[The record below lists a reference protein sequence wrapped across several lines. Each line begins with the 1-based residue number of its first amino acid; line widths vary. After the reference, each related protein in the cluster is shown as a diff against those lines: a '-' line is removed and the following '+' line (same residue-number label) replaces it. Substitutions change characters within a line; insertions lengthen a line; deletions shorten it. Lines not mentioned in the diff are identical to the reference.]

1 MIELKNISKTYTTK
15 KGVNVKALDDV
26 SIKFEEAGMVFILGK
41 SGSGKSTMLN
51 LLGGLDKYDSGEIIV
66 KGKSSKDFSQSE
78 FDSYRNTYLG
88 FIFQEYN
95 ILPEFT
101 VGANIALAMELQGK
115 KATDEELNKL
125 LDEVDLA
132 GYAGRKPNELSG
144 GQKQR
149 VAIARALIKNP
160 DIILAD
166 EPTGALDSKTGKQ
179 VFETLQKLSKT
190 KLVII
195 VSHDREFAEYYG
207 DRVIELS
214 DGKVISDIIKYE
226 NKGKSLSEGLNI
238 IDEKIIHIKKGY
250 HLTAEDL
257 KLINDYVSKNDDD
270 TIISCDKATNTDLKK
285 FARLDDSGNRQAFKE
300 TNSKELTFA
309 EYTPSDF
316 KLIKSKLPIKNMFKI
331 GSSSLRVK
339 PFRLFV
345 TILLS
350 AIALTFFGV
359 ADTLAAYDK
368 TTTIVSSIIDNK
380 LNYVSLSKNVV
391 VRNQNWETIRDEYMN
406 DEDIEFLEK
415 QTNLNYISIK
425 SISSDYE
432 KLSPNGF
439 VNNDK
444 LLDANRYYKQ
454 LVGGVAE
461 LQRSNLDELG
471 FTLVGNSAFP
481 STTNEVL
488 ITKYIYQH
496 FELAGWKNPLNETD
510 MAEIKTENDIIGKTI
525 QINKQIFTVSGV
537 VETNMDYEHFKSL
550 KTKESSGTIG
560 GLNVGEYLLSSEL
573 AASVYTGPHALIFVK
588 SGFEAANPEFFARAD
603 YVASGD
609 LQCSFGS
616 AEEGFE
622 NNFMYISQFK
632 QTEKLTSINYLD
644 GYSAGNVGSDGI
656 IIETM
661 TAVSIYNQLPGVT
674 QIDKYTP
681 QAEIESLL
689 KSASFPKITI
699 TSRDWSEPTAKNY
712 RFNIAGFTGDYQE
725 QLNSESG
732 WGTFYLSKD
741 NFVYLNGAVK
751 EEKPYKLALSSMPE
765 RRGEITDLVKF
776 SYTTT
781 NGVTYKINDSTVLL
795 LDNTSNLIEMLSK
808 VFMYVGIGFAV
819 FASFLMMNFIATS
832 ISYKK
837 HEIGILR
844 AVGARSTDVFGIFF
858 AESLI
863 IAGIEW
869 IVAMI
874 FTFCGTAVGNSTI
887 RKNTGFG
894 LTLLTVG
901 IRQVALVLAI
911 SVFVAFIA
919 SLIPIWRIARKKPID
934 SINNK

>member
-15 KGVNVKALDDV
+15 KGLNVKALDDV
-26 SIKFEEAGMVFILGK
+26 SIKFEETGMVFILGK

-125 LDEVDLA
+125 LEEVDLG

-214 DGKVISDIIKYE
+214 DGKVISDIK
-226 NKGKSLSEGLNI
+226 KFDSQGKSISEGLNV
-238 IDEKIIHIKKGY
+238 IDDKIIHIKKGY

-285 FARLDDSGNRQAFKE
+285 FARLDDSGNRIAFKD
-300 TNSKELTFA
+300 TNSTELTFA

-331 GSSSLRVK
+331 GASSLRVK

-380 LNYVSLSKNVV
+380 LNYVSLSKSEVKKIQDWEII
-391 VRNQNWETIRDEYMN
+391 RNENMN
-406 DEDIEFLEK
+406 DEDIEYLEK
-415 QTNLNYISIK
+415 QTNLNYIPIK
-425 SISSDYE
+425 SISSNYE

-444 LLDANRYYKQ
+444 LLDANRYFKQ

-461 LQRSNLDELG
+461 VQLSNLGELG
-471 FTLVGNSAFP
+471 FKLVGNSAFP

-496 FELAGWKNPLNETD
+496 FELAGWKNPLDETD
-510 MAEIKTENDIIGKTI
+510 VAEIKTENDIIGKTI
-525 QINKQIFTVSGV
+525 EINKQIFTVSGV

-550 KTKESSGTIG
+550 KAKEENNVG
-560 GLNVGEYLLSSEL
+560 GLNLGEYLLSSEL
-573 AASVYTGPHALIFVK
+573 TASVTTGPHALIFVK
-588 SGFEAANPEFFARAD
+588 SGFEADNPQFFLTAD
-603 YVASGD
+603 YSATQD
-609 LQCSFGS
+609 LQCSYES
-616 AEEGFE
+616 
-622 NNFMYISQFK
+622 NNEDDFDNYIYYTQLRK
-632 QTEKLTSINYLD
+632 AEKLTSVNYCD
-644 GYSAGNVGSDGI
+644 GYSADSLGNDDI
-656 IIETM
+656 IIETI
-661 TAVSIYNQLPGVT
+661 TAVSIYNRIPGVT
-674 QIDKYTP
+674 PIDRYTP
-681 QAEIESLL
+681 QGEIESIL
-689 KSASFPKITI
+689 KAISLPQLIMA
-699 TSRDWSEPTAKNY
+699 SRDWSEPAPKYY
-712 RFNIAGFTGDYQE
+712 RFNIAGFTGNFLD
-725 QLNSESG
+725 QLSSESSNII
-732 WGTFYLSKD
+732 YLSKA
-741 NFVYLNGAVK
+741 NVAYLEGAVA
-751 EEKPYKLALSSMPE
+751 EVKPYKTALASMPE
-765 RRGEITDLVKF
+765 RRSEITDLVKF

-808 VFMYVGIGFAV
+808 VFMYIGLGFAV

-844 AVGARSTDVFGIFF
+844 AVGARSRDVFGIFF

-869 IVAMI
+869 IVAI
-874 FTFCGTAVGNSTI
+874 ILTICGTAAGNYAI
-887 RKNTGFG
+887 RTNTGFG

-901 IRQVALVLAI
+901 IRQVGLVLAI

-934 SINNK
+934 SINNR